1 MPMHFVADQP
11 YFTEES
17 VEGFLE
23 KMERE
28 AKVVPGC
35 VTWNGRKAIRS
46 GFRKSTGK
54 NFWNWKE
61 MPEEERCSADTGKK
75 QYFTR

>member
-1 MPMHFVADQP
+1 MNVSSKNSDFKDSYKGSLFGKSKGSVRQEMLMPMHFVADQP

-28 AKVVPGC
+28 AKSCTKDV
-35 VTWNGRKAIRS
+35 
-46 GFRKSTGK
+46 
-54 NFWNWKE
+54 
-61 MPEEERCSADTGKK
+61 
-75 QYFTR
+75 